1 MPLDDQKREEDSM
14 TSYFTQKAPQA
25 ENRWV
30 LPLRPSILADE
41 SLIATVDSASLTA
54 AAECQVTEDGGT
66 IRGMTTWKNI
76 TSSTPPRTI
85 TVARDIYGGLVPS
98 PVLEIALAPLPHLD
112 PSTLICYPRLID
124 PIKLRRV
131 ANGQGMN
138 VCSCL
143 LGSSFFRKERK
154 PCEVMPEQIGR
165 SPTLTDT
172 E

>member
-1 MPLDDQKREEDSM
+1 M

-25 ENRWV
+25 ENRWL
-30 LPLRPSILADE
+30 LPLLPSILADE

-154 PCEVMPEQIGR
+154 PCEVMPER
-165 SPTLTDT
+165 
-172 E
+172 